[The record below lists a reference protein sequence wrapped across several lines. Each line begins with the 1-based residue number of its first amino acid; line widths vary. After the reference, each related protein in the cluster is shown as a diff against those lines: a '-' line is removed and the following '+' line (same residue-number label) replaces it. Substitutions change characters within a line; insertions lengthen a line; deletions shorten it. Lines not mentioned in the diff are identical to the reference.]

1 MPSDDLLN
9 IFRVEVEE
17 YLEQLNTMLLQAEM
31 MASTDPSFKPIMI
44 EMNRIAHSM
53 KGAAR
58 AVGFS
63 KIETLGH
70 YMEDIFGAVMN
81 GRVQLLPHVCDT
93 LYDSLDVIQAVMSGE
108 EVEDE
113 TFAGVTQAL
122 EQIVTLTATPTVP
135 HQVEVMP
142 AIRVAPH
149 GDSDNADESDPS
161 EDAVKEVTPPTN
173 GGRYAPPPVSI
184 ATAPPPT
191 PSVRRPH
198 SDDRAVPTNLDSQ
211 TISMRPVEESVR
223 VTVSKLDKL
232 MAEATELIVARMRGE
247 ERLTEVQ
254 TLRRSLTR
262 WQREW
267 RSVRSAYIRLVRRL
281 QDREI
286 EGGELPILF
295 KFLETNQR
303 YLQEITRRL
312 TQLGQSMAQDTL
324 HLTML
329 SDQLQE
335 EIDSMRLIPF
345 ETLVSGY
352 QRIVRDLSRDMGKQ
366 IQFEVIGAFVE
377 IDKTVLEALKD
388 PLMHLL
394 RNSIDHGIE
403 TPQERERAGKSPVG
417 RITMRVEQRGSEIV
431 LAVSDDGRGIDAD
444 KVRRAIV
451 KNKLLTQA
459 EADALS
465 DDEARFYIFQ
475 AGFSTSDTVTTISGR
490 GFGMDIVRDRV
501 EGLRGRIS
509 LESRTGSG
517 TTVTLNMPVSLTR
530 IRCILAR
537 LGEEHYAIP
546 SVVVERMEKLRRS
559 DVFTA
564 EGRDMIVINGQPVPL
579 LSLGAVL
586 RVPTLAGVDNDVS
599 VLLLRSA
606 NRLIAFE
613 VDSLISEQELV
624 LKPLGHELSRAR
636 FVAGAALLGDGS
648 VVIVLDANDLVRA
661 ASGGVMP
668 RRRQTVTSPAA
679 TKQRRVRVLVVDD
692 SITTRTLE
700 KNILETAGFD
710 VQVAID
716 GAEAFSMLAEQ
727 EFDLVIS
734 DVEMPNM
741 NGLELT
747 AQIKSTPQYRD
758 IPVVLLTSLAKP
770 EQREAGLRAGA
781 DAYLVK
787 SQFDQGELLVTIQS
801 VLLTH

>member
-31 MASTDPSFKPIMI
+31 MASADPNFKPTMI

-58 AVGFS
+58 AVGFTR
-63 KIETLGH
+63 IETLGH
-70 YMEDIFGAVMN
+70 YMEEIFGAALK
-81 GRVQLLPHVCDT
+81 GRIQLLPHVCDT
-93 LYDSLDVIQAVMSGE
+93 LYDSLDVIQSVMDGE

-113 TFAGVTQAL
+113 TFGGVTEAL
-122 EQIVTLTATPTVP
+122 EQIVTLTAAPTTP

-142 AIRVAPH
+142 AITIAPH
-149 GDSDNADESDPS
+149 DDDDTDVDDDDKLPQRA
-161 EDAVKEVTPPTN
+161 N
-173 GGRYAPPPVSI
+173 GAHTSAAPAKTAAPPPI
-184 ATAPPPT
+184 PP
-191 PSVRRPH
+191 VRRPH
-198 SDDRAVPTNLDSQ
+198 SDERPVPPAAMDSQ
-211 TISMRPVEESVR
+211 TIAMRPVEESVR

-247 ERLTEVQ
+247 ERLTDVQ
-254 TLRRSLTR
+254 TLRRSMMR

-281 QDREI
+281 QDHEI

-303 YLQEITRRL
+303 YLQEMTRRL
-312 TQLGQSMAQDTL
+312 AQLEQNMAQDTL
-324 HLTML
+324 HVTML

-366 IQFEVIGAFVE
+366 IQFDVIGAFVE

-403 TPQERERAGKSPVG
+403 TPEERARAGKSPVG
-417 RITMRVEQRGSEIV
+417 RITMTVEQRGSEIILSV
-431 LAVSDDGRGIDAD
+431 GDDGKGIDAD

-475 AGFSTSDTVTTISGR
+475 AGLSTNDAVTTISGR

-501 EGLRGRIS
+501 EGLRGRVN
-509 LESRTGSG
+509 LESQTGQG
-517 TTVTLNMPVSLTR
+517 TIIRLNVPVSLTR
-530 IRCILAR
+530 IRCILAQ
-537 LGEEHYAIP
+537 LGDEQYAIP
-546 SVVVERMEKLRRS
+546 SVVVERMENLRRA

-564 EGRDMIVINGQPVPL
+564 EGRDMIVLNGQPVPL

-586 RVPTLAGVDNDVS
+586 HVPTLVGADETVN

-606 NRLIAFE
+606 NRQIAFE
-613 VDSLISEQELV
+613 VDHLISEQELV

-636 FVAGAALLGDGS
+636 FVAGAALLGDGN

-661 ASGGVMP
+661 ASGGMMP
-668 RRRQTVTSPAA
+668 RRRQTMTSALNV
-679 TKQRRVRVLVVDD
+679 KQRRVRVLVADD

-710 VQVAID
+710 VYVAID

-727 EFDLVIS
+727 DFDLVIS

-747 AQIKSTPQYRD
+747 AQIKSTAQYRE
-758 IPVVLLTSLAKP
+758 IPVILLTSLAKP

-787 SQFDQGELLVTIQS
+787 SQFDQGALLATIQS
-801 VLLTH
+801 VLLTR

>member
-1 MPSDDLLN
+1 MD
-9 IFRVEVEE
+9 
-17 YLEQLNTMLLQAEM
+17 
-31 MASTDPSFKPIMI
+31 
-44 EMNRIAHSM
+44 
-53 KGAAR
+53 
-58 AVGFS
+58 
-63 KIETLGH
+63 
-70 YMEDIFGAVMN
+70 
-81 GRVQLLPHVCDT
+81 
-93 LYDSLDVIQAVMSGE
+93 GE

-113 TFAGVTQAL
+113 TFAGVAEAL
-122 EQIVTLTATPTVP
+122 EQIVTLTATPTTP

-142 AIRVAPH
+142 AVSVAPH
-149 GDSDNADESDPS
+149 DDDTDDDDSLE
-161 EDAVKEVTPPTN
+161 EEVTPPRVN
-173 GGRYAPPPVSI
+173 GTRYIPPPAPVES
-184 ATAPPPT
+184 ALPPPIS
-191 PSVRRPH
+191 PVRRPH
-198 SDDRAVPTNLDSQ
+198 ADERPAPSAMDSQ

-247 ERLTEVQ
+247 ERLADVQ
-254 TLRRSLTR
+254 ALRRNMMR

-281 QDREI
+281 QDHEI

-303 YLQEITRRL
+303 YLQEMTRRL
-312 TQLGQSMAQDTL
+312 ALLGQSMAQDAL
-324 HLTML
+324 HVTML

-366 IQFEVIGAFVE
+366 IQFEVVGAFVE

-403 TPQERERAGKSPVG
+403 TPQDRERAGKSPVG
-417 RITMRVEQRGSEIV
+417 RITMSVEQRGSEII
-431 LAVSDDGRGIDAD
+431 LAVSDDGQGIDAD

-465 DDEARFYIFQ
+465 EEEARFYIFQ
-475 AGFSTSDTVTTISGR
+475 AGLSTNDAVTTISGR

-501 EGLRGRIS
+501 EGLRGRIN
-509 LESRTGSG
+509 LESQTGHG
-517 TTVTLNMPVSLTR
+517 TTITLNMPVSLTR
-530 IRCILAR
+530 IRCILAQ
-537 LGEEHYAIP
+537 LGDEQYAIP
-546 SVVVERMEKLRRS
+546 SVVVERMEKLRRA

-564 EGRDMIVINGQPVPL
+564 EGRDMVVMNGQPVAL

-586 RVPTLAGVDNDVS
+586 RVPTLAGVDEEVS

-636 FVAGAALLGDGS
+636 FVAGAALLGDGN

-668 RRRQTVTSPAA
+668 RRRHTINSP
-679 TKQRRVRVLVVDD
+679 THVKQRRVRVLVADD

-710 VQVAID
+710 VYVAID

-727 EFDLVIS
+727 DFDLVIS

-747 AQIKSTPQYRD
+747 AQIKSTAQYRE
-758 IPVVLLTSLAKP
+758 IPVILLTSLAKP

-787 SQFDQGELLVTIQS
+787 SQFDQGELLATIQS

>member
-31 MASTDPSFKPIMI
+31 MASADPNFKPTMI

-58 AVGFS
+58 AVGFTR
-63 KIETLGH
+63 IETLGH
-70 YMEDIFGAVMN
+70 YMEEIFGAALK
-81 GRVQLLPHVCDT
+81 GRIQLLPHVCDT
-93 LYDSLDVIQAVMSGE
+93 LYDSLDVIQSVMDGE

-113 TFAGVTQAL
+113 TFGGVTEAL
-122 EQIVTLTATPTVP
+122 EQIVTLTAAPTTP

-142 AIRVAPH
+142 AITIAPH
-149 GDSDNADESDPS
+149 DDDDTDVDDDDKLPQHA
-161 EDAVKEVTPPTN
+161 N
-173 GGRYAPPPVSI
+173 GAHTSAAPAKTAAPPPI
-184 ATAPPPT
+184 PP
-191 PSVRRPH
+191 VRRPH
-198 SDDRAVPTNLDSQ
+198 SDERPVPPAAMDSQ
-211 TISMRPVEESVR
+211 TIAMRPVEESVR

-247 ERLTEVQ
+247 ERLTDVQ
-254 TLRRSLTR
+254 TLRRSMMR

-281 QDREI
+281 QDHEI

-303 YLQEITRRL
+303 YLQEMTRRL
-312 TQLGQSMAQDTL
+312 AQLGQNMAQDTL
-324 HLTML
+324 HVTML

-366 IQFEVIGAFVE
+366 IQFDVIGAFVE

-403 TPQERERAGKSPVG
+403 TPEERARAGKSPVG
-417 RITMRVEQRGSEIV
+417 RITMTVEQRGSEIILSV
-431 LAVSDDGRGIDAD
+431 GDDGKGIDAD

-475 AGFSTSDTVTTISGR
+475 AGLSTNDAVTTISGR

-501 EGLRGRIS
+501 EGLRGRVN
-509 LESRTGSG
+509 LESQTGQG
-517 TTVTLNMPVSLTR
+517 TIIRLNVPVSLTR
-530 IRCILAR
+530 IRCILAQ
-537 LGEEHYAIP
+537 LGDEQYAIP
-546 SVVVERMEKLRRS
+546 SVVVERMENLRRA

-564 EGRDMIVINGQPVPL
+564 EGRDMIVLNGQPVPL

-586 RVPTLAGVDNDVS
+586 HVPTLVGADETVN

-606 NRLIAFE
+606 NRQIAFE
-613 VDSLISEQELV
+613 VDHLISEQELV

-636 FVAGAALLGDGS
+636 FVAGAALLGDGN

-661 ASGGVMP
+661 ASGGMMP
-668 RRRQTVTSPAA
+668 RRRQTMTSALNV
-679 TKQRRVRVLVVDD
+679 KQRRVRVLVADD

-710 VQVAID
+710 VYVAID

-727 EFDLVIS
+727 DFDLVIS

-747 AQIKSTPQYRD
+747 AQIKSTAQYRE
-758 IPVVLLTSLAKP
+758 IPVILLTSLAKP

-787 SQFDQGELLVTIQS
+787 SQFDQGALLATIQS
-801 VLLTH
+801 VLLTR

>member
-31 MASTDPSFKPIMI
+31 MAATDPNFKPTMI

-58 AVGFS
+58 AVGFT

-70 YMEDIFGAVMN
+70 YMEEIFGAALK
-81 GRVQLLPHVCDT
+81 GRIQLLPNVCDT
-93 LYDSLDVIQAVMSGE
+93 LYDSLDVIQSVMDGE
-108 EVEDE
+108 DVDDE
-113 TFAGVTQAL
+113 TFGGVTEAL
-122 EQIVTLTATPTVP
+122 EQIVTLTVAPPAP

-142 AIRVAPH
+142 AITVAPH
-149 GDSDNADESDPS
+149 DEDDDTDDEDGD
-161 EDAVKEVTPPTN
+161 DAPPQRANGAHTSPAPVKAA
-173 GGRYAPPPVSI
+173 APPPI
-184 ATAPPPT
+184 PP
-191 PSVRRPH
+191 VRRPH
-198 SDDRAVPTNLDSQ
+198 SDERPVPPAAMDSQ

-247 ERLTEVQ
+247 ERLADVQ
-254 TLRRSLTR
+254 SLRRSMMR

-281 QDREI
+281 QDHEI

-303 YLQEITRRL
+303 YLQEMTRRL
-312 TQLGQSMAQDTL
+312 AQLGQNMAQDTL
-324 HLTML
+324 HVTML

-335 EIDSMRLIPF
+335 EIDSMRLVPF

-366 IQFEVIGAFVE
+366 IQFDVVGAFVE

-403 TPQERERAGKSPVG
+403 TPDERARVGKSPIG
-417 RITMRVEQRGSEIV
+417 RITMTVEQRGSEIILSV
-431 LAVSDDGRGIDAD
+431 GDDGKGIDAD

-475 AGFSTSDTVTTISGR
+475 AGLSTNDAVTTISGR

-501 EGLRGRIS
+501 EGLRGRVN
-509 LESRTGSG
+509 LESQTGHG
-517 TTVTLNMPVSLTR
+517 TIIRLNVPVSLTR
-530 IRCILAR
+530 IRCILAQ
-537 LGEEHYAIP
+537 LGDEQYAIP
-546 SVVVERMEKLRRS
+546 SVVVERMENLRRA

-564 EGRDMIVINGQPVPL
+564 EGRDMIVLNGQPVPL

-586 RVPTLAGVDNDVS
+586 RVPTLVGADETVN

-606 NRLIAFE
+606 NRQIAFE
-613 VDSLISEQELV
+613 VDHLISEQELV

-636 FVAGAALLGDGS
+636 FVAGAALLGDGN

-661 ASGGVMP
+661 ASGGMMP
-668 RRRQTVTSPAA
+668 RRRQTMTSALNV
-679 TKQRRVRVLVVDD
+679 KQRRVRVLVADD

-710 VQVAID
+710 VYVAID

-727 EFDLVIS
+727 DFDLVIS

-747 AQIKSTPQYRD
+747 AQIKSTVQYRE
-758 IPVVLLTSLAKP
+758 IPVILLTSLAKP

-787 SQFDQGELLVTIQS
+787 SQFDQGELLATIQS